1 MSATRKPNSTETSPL
16 DAGTTTA
23 LAAQPLYA
31 QVEAI
36 FIDRIRTGV
45 WRPGQLIPSE
55 FELAREIGVSQG
67 TVRKALNALAV
78 DNLVERRQGRG
89 TFVAEHTPDKMLFRF
104 FNLFEDGGGQIEPDS
119 RNSRV
124 SVGRANKD
132 ERERLKLDV
141 GAEVIRISR
150 VRTREGKPLI
160 CETITLPHHFFPGL
174 VKEKTIPNTLY
185 DHFQKVYGLTVSHG
199 EERITAIAAGEREAK
214 ALEVVAGLPLVRLD
228 RTMYALNDAPIE
240 WRVSVCALSGA
251 HYLVRLR

>member
-1 MSATRKPNSTETSPL
+1 MSATRKPNSKEASPSGAEL
-16 DAGTTTA
+16 TTA

-36 FIDRIRTGV
+36 FVDRIRTGV

-78 DNLVERRQGRG
+78 DNLVERR
-89 TFVAEHTPDKMLFRF
+89 FVV
-104 FNLFEDGGGQIEPDS
+104 GGGHIEPDS
-119 RNSRV
+119 QNTRMSIA
-124 SVGRANKD
+124 RANKE

-141 GAEVIRISR
+141 GAEVIRVSR
-150 VRTREGKPLI
+150 VRTHAGKPMI
-160 CETITLPHHFFPGL
+160 YETIVLPRQFFPGL

-185 DHFQKVYGLTVSHG
+185 DHFQKEYGLTVSHG
-199 EERITAIAAGEREAK
+199 EERITAVAAGEREAK
-214 ALEVVAGLPLVRLD
+214 ALEIAQGLPLIRLD
-228 RTMYALNDAPIE
+228 RTMYALNEAPIE
-240 WRVSVCALSGA
+240 WRVSICLLSGA

>member
-1 MSATRKPNSTETSPL
+1 MSATRKPNSKEASPSGAEL
-16 DAGTTTA
+16 TTA

-36 FIDRIRTGV
+36 FVDRIRTGV

-104 FNLFEDGGGQIEPDS
+104 FNLFEDGGGHIEPDS
-119 RNSRV
+119 QNTRLSIA
-124 SVGRANKD
+124 RANKE

-141 GAEVIRISR
+141 GAEVIRVSR
-150 VRTREGKPLI
+150 VRTHAGKPMI
-160 CETITLPHHFFPGL
+160 YETIVLPRQFFPGL

-185 DHFQKVYGLTVSHG
+185 DHFQKEYGLTVSHG
-199 EERITAIAAGEREAK
+199 EERITAVAAGEREAK
-214 ALEVVAGLPLVRLD
+214 ALEIAPGLPLIRLD
-228 RTMYALNDAPIE
+228 RTMYALNEAPIE
-240 WRVSVCALSGA
+240 WRVSICLLSGA